1 MRTRPL
7 SKGPRGYVR
16 AGEGQL
22 RRREQAGPLR
32 ERDDCVGEEAARF
45 IPGRV
50 VVFGDWP
57 NLDLRRCAFKVA
69 VRQLAQ
75 RRPCTRVCSRHSAA
89 NRPQYE
95 DPVQGCIRGR
105 SAATFGATETL
116 HKGVQGTVRRIGRST
131 MTGATKTLCK
141 GVFEVAVRRL
151 LVQRRPCA
159 GTGIHTR
166 ERDDFGEGVHFGRL
180 LCLLLEGTRIFQ
192 YWT

>member
-57 NLDLRRCAFKVA
+57 NLDLRRCAFKVV

-75 RRPCTRVCSRHSAA
+75 RRPCAGAFEELPLRRPCTGVCSRHNAA
-89 NRPQYE
+89 NSA
-95 DPVQGCIRGR
+95 PVQG
-105 SAATFGATETL
+105 AFDVE
-116 HKGVQGTVRRIGRST
+116 VR
-131 MTGATKTLCK
+131 
-141 GVFEVAVRRL
+141 
-151 LVQRRPCA
+151 
-159 GTGIHTR
+159 
-166 ERDDFGEGVHFGRL
+166 
-180 LCLLLEGTRIFQ
+180 
-192 YWT
+192 

>member
-22 RRREQAGPLR
+22 RRREQAAPLR

-57 NLDLRRCAFKVA
+57 NLDLRRCAFKVV

-89 NRPQYE
+89 NRSQYDDWCNE
-95 DPVQGCIRGR
+95 D
-105 SAATFGATETL
+105 
-116 HKGVQGTVRRIGRST
+116 
-131 MTGATKTLCK
+131 LCK

-192 YWT
+192 Y